1 MDPVEEVVGE
11 DYGDA
16 RLPAQN
22 WQRRHYT
29 KCNFRDADLSEL
41 RTESVIFTDCDFTGA
56 DLAESRHVGTA
67 FRSCS
72 FTRTRQAPEGPCSCV
87 GFPGRTNRGR
97 GQPT

>member
-16 RLPAQN
+16 RLPPAQN

-41 RTESVIFTDCDFTGA
+41 CTES
-56 DLAESRHVGTA
+56 
-67 FRSCS
+67 
-72 FTRTRQAPEGPCSCV
+72 
-87 GFPGRTNRGR
+87 
-97 GQPT
+97 

>member
-29 KCNFRDADLSEL
+29 KCNFRDADLSRIVVTL
-41 RTESVIFTDCDFTGA
+41 STDAIVDAVLGNNTYP
-56 DLAESRHVGTA
+56 R
-67 FRSCS
+67 
-72 FTRTRQAPEGPCSCV
+72 
-87 GFPGRTNRGR
+87 
-97 GQPT
+97 